1 MSAHPGRASR
11 ERLLTTRTGSAA
23 AGRAQT
29 QRLQRGQGPVVVG
42 AVHDQRS
49 RGVLGERGRQPLQG
63 AGPVEVKE
71 GDGP

>member
-1 MSAHPGRASR
+1 M
-11 ERLLTTRTGSAA
+11 
-23 AGRAQT
+23 
-29 QRLQRGQGPVVVG
+29 VG

-71 GDGP
+71 GDGPEAGG